1 MHLAALAASYNAL
14 FLISGRLARA
24 RRDFDGR
31 YQCHYILAKHTT
43 NVRIHVLSKLT
54 N

>member
-1 MHLAALAASYNAL
+1 MHLAALAASYNTT
-14 FLISGRLARA
+14 FISGRLARA

-31 YQCHYILAKHTT
+31 YQCHYILAKHTA
-43 NVRIHVLSKLT
+43 NVGIHDLSKLT